1 MRKLI
6 SRAASF
12 GAELGTLVLGGVA
25 MGGRAR

>member
-12 GAELGTLVLGGVA
+12 GAELGTLVLSGGA
-25 MGGRAR
+25 MAGRRR